1 MQNTLSTSRARRDEL
16 ARPRA
21 DLPTLPSIPAGDS
34 APVGN
39 AADEARQAE
48 NVRDWLLAILRY
60 AVTLEQS
67 DRAAVTTIAQD
78 LDGAGSRRGR
88 TGFCFF
94 SRTSSEFCSAIAN
107 RNDPQAAS
115 ALAHHF
121 RLIDNLRL
129 RRALEAAIGDDRPT
143 ATPRVPKRSNHEGL
157 WKGLRQ
163 S

>member
-1 MQNTLSTSRARRDEL
+1 MQNTLSTPRARRVEP
-16 ARPRA
+16 ARLRA
-21 DLPTLPSIPAGDS
+21 DLPTIPSIPAGDS
-34 APVGN
+34 APMGN
-39 AADEARQAE
+39 AADEKRQAR

-67 DRAAVTTIAQD
+67 DRAAVTTIAED
-78 LDGAGSRRGR
+78 LDGAGSKRGR

-107 RNDPQAAS
+107 RNDPQAAN
-115 ALAHHF
+115 ALAHHL

-129 RRALEAAIGDDRPT
+129 RRALDAAIGDAPPT
-143 ATPRVPKRSNHEGL
+143 ATPRLPKRSNLEGL